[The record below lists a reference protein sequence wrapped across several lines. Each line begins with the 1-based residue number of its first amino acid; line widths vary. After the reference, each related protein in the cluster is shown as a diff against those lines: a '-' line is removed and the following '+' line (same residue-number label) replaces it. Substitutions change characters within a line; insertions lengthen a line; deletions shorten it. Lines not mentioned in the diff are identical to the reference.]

1 MISKIAGTIS
11 KKNIKTRAWW
21 LKLGVALILSN
32 LFFFLLF
39 AGEEKNSE
47 EASGITVGWVEIQLR
62 ADLMTPFQKGKKV
75 LLIHRGGRQSIEGM
89 LQAGMDPEGRLTIL
103 VKEAEAAPLFVHQ
116 SWEILPFIA
125 NHRFPALKGERH
137 EIRY

>member
-1 MISKIAGTIS
+1 MNSRIIGTIL
-11 KKNIKTRAWW
+11 KKNTKTRAWW
-21 LKLGVALILSN
+21 LKLSVALILSN
-32 LFFFLLF
+32 IFFFLLF
-39 AGEEKNSE
+39 AAEDKPYQAEIE
-47 EASGITVGWVEIQLR
+47 LAPGWVEIQLR
-62 ADLMTPFQKGKKV
+62 ADLMTPFQKGKKI
-75 LLIHRGGRQSIEGM
+75 LLIHRSGRQSIEGM

-103 VKEAEAAPLFVHQ
+103 VKEAEAALLFVHQ